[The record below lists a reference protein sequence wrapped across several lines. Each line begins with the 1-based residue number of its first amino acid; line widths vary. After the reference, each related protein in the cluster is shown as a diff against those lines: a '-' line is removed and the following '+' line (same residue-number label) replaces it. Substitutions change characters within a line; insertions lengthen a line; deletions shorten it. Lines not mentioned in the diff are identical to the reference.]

1 MSKENNKKKL
11 SDEYKFAMEDVAL
24 AYRQRQLV
32 LAERTAERQMKMKLV
47 II

>member
-24 AYRQRQLV
+24 AYRQRQLI
-32 LAERTAERQMKMKLV
+32 LAERTAERQMNIILV
-47 II
+47 RI